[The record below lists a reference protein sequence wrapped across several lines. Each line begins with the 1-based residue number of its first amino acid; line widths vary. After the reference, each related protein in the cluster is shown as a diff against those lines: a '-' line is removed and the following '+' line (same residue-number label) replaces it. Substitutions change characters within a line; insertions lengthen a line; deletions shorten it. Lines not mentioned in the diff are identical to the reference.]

1 MMPFSMLWPCV
12 LSLWLPLSA
21 PYFQR
26 SWTDTTK
33 TRTPTLVMLAT
44 LSHYPVRMCLF
55 HLEYSHLQCVC
66 VSRTCYCCCSIRQ
79 ASAILAWQ
87 TACFPFLSLS
97 HWPLLLLFSL
107 IPFHSS
113 VPLSVHLSVCASSS
127 SSFHLLLDSFHAFT
141 GSSE

>member
-1 MMPFSMLWPCV
+1 MMPFSTWPCF

-21 PYFQR
+21 PPPIFNGHATK
-26 SWTDTTK
+26 TDTTK
-33 TRTPTLVMLAT
+33 TRTYTGDAC
-44 LSHYPVRMCLF
+44 YPFPLPSENVSVSF
-55 HLEYSHLQCVC
+55 GIFSSPVC

-107 IPFHSS
+107 SLSFTRSFPFTPPFPS
-113 VPLSVHLSVCASSS
+113 VYICPSVLPPPLLSTC
-127 SSFHLLLDSFHAFT
+127 F
-141 GSSE
+141 